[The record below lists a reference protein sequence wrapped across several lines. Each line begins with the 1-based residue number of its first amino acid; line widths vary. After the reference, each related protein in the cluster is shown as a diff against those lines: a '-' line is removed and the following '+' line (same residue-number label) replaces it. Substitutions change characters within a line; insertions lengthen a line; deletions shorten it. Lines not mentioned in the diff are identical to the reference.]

1 MTLALGVE
9 LATAGVGGVIDAVYA
24 RAELNCMS
32 GRVTCICSLLVIDTA
47 ERQESW

>member
-1 MTLALGVE
+1 MTLGLGLE

-32 GRVTCICSLLVIDTA
+32 GRVTCMCSLLVTDIT